1 MNIKKRSDG
10 ARKMP
15 LVGWWPIIH
24 RTNFVAGIFRNFE
37 VILGGIRVDDGDE
50 MVWFIHLSSLI
61 N

>member
-1 MNIKKRSDG
+1 
-10 ARKMP
+10 MP

-50 MVWFIHLSSLI
+50 MVWFIHLLSLLTI
-61 N
+61 NGL